1 MSEPRRRE
9 RIDRSHRL
17 RATRDFERVKR
28 GGRAYRGRCCMVLA
42 LETPGEP
49 TKVGIV
55 TSRRA
60 VGGAVERNRAR
71 RRLREIVRRRWARM
85 PETGWLLMLVA
96 QRATRSAPHQD
107 LASEVES
114 LLFSAGILA
123 PAPLGGVS

>member
-28 GGRAYRGRCCMVLA
+28 GGRAYRGQCCMVLA

-60 VGGAVERNRAR
+60 VGGAVMRNRAR
-71 RRLREIVRRRWARM
+71 RRLREIVRRRWLRI
-85 PETGWLLMLVA
+85 PEQGWAVMLIA
-96 QRATRSAPHQD
+96 QRAVLEADHQD

-123 PAPLGGVS
+123 PARLGDVS